1 VLGNQ
6 QFETEPRRGGT
17 NLKRTMQ
24 AKKHN
29 GSSTEAALELDHE
42 LPPAENDDE
51 RLPPSTV
58 ADAAEPQSEIEKLRA
73 ERAAYLDR
81 AARIQAEFEN
91 FRKRNAKAQEEYRE
105 YALADAL
112 QALLPI
118 LDSLDNALKTNAASL
133 EDFHSGIEL
142 IDKQF
147 HDALA
152 KLGVQ
157 PITTE
162 GQPFDPNL
170 HQAIQLVDT
179 DEAEDN
185 HVLDELQRGYKLK
198 DRLLRPAMVRVA
210 RNPRK

>member
-1 VLGNQ
+1 
-6 QFETEPRRGGT
+6 
-17 NLKRTMQ
+17 MQ

-29 GSSTEAALELDHE
+29 GSSSEAELELDHE
-42 LPPAENDDE
+42 LPPAEDGDE
-51 RLPPSTV
+51 PAPQSVGTV
-58 ADAAEPQSEIEKLRA
+58 APEEPQSELERVRA

-81 AARIQAEFEN
+81 LARLQAEFDN
-91 FRKRNAKAQEEYRE
+91 FRKRNAKAQQEYRD

-112 QALLPI
+112 KALLPI

-133 EDFHSGIEL
+133 EDFHAGIEL

-157 PITTE
+157 PVPTE
-162 GQPFDPNL
+162 GELFDPNV
-170 HQAIQLVDT
+170 HQAIQMVDT
-179 DEAEDN
+179 DQAEDN
-185 HVLDELQRGYKLK
+185 HVLDELQRGYRLK

-210 RNPRK
+210 RNPKN

>member
-1 VLGNQ
+1 
-6 QFETEPRRGGT
+6 
-17 NLKRTMQ
+17 MQ

-29 GSSTEAALELDHE
+29 GSSAELEVDHE
-42 LPPAENDDE
+42 LPPAESGEEAAAQGNAGPA
-51 RLPPSTV
+51 LP
-58 ADAAEPQSEIEKLRA
+58 AQPQSELEQLRA

-91 FRKRNAKAQEEYRE
+91 FRKRNIKAQQEYKD
-105 YALADAL
+105 YAIADAIK
-112 QALLPI
+112 ALLPI

-133 EDFHSGIEL
+133 EDFHAGIEL

-152 KLGVQ
+152 KLGVE
-157 PITTE
+157 PISTE
-162 GQPFDPNL
+162 GAPFDPNL
-170 HQAIQLVDT
+170 HQAIQMVDT
-179 DEAEDN
+179 NEAEDN

-210 RNPRK
+210 RNPKISSQ

>member
-1 VLGNQ
+1 
-6 QFETEPRRGGT
+6 
-17 NLKRTMQ
+17 MQ

-29 GSSTEAALELDHE
+29 GGSSKAELELDHE

-51 RLPPSTV
+51 PAPQGSLSTS
-58 ADAAEPQSEIEKLRA
+58 ALDGGSNATTAEEVQPESELERVRA

-81 AARIQAEFEN
+81 AARLQAEFDN
-91 FRKRNAKAQEEYRE
+91 FRKRSAKAQQEYKE

-112 QALLPI
+112 TSLMPI
-118 LDSLDNALKTNAASL
+118 LDSLDNALKTKAASL
-133 EDFHSGIEL
+133 EDFHAGIEL

-147 HDALA
+147 HDVLA

-157 PITTE
+157 PVPTE
-162 GQPFDPNL
+162 GEPFNPNL
-170 HQAIQLVDT
+170 HQAIQVVET
-179 DEAEDN
+179 DKAKDN

-210 RNPRK
+210 RNPKS

>member
-1 VLGNQ
+1 M
-6 QFETEPRRGGT
+6 P
-17 NLKRTMQ
+17 

-29 GSSTEAALELDHE
+29 GSSAEAELNLDHE
-42 LPPAENDDE
+42 LPPAEENNASALQPDAEAGGKVAPAEDLETELE
-51 RLPPSTV
+51 RARS
-58 ADAAEPQSEIEKLRA
+58 

-91 FRKRNAKAQEEYRE
+91 YRKRSEKQQQEFKE
-105 YALADAL
+105 YALAGAMTT
-112 QALLPI
+112 LLPI
-118 LDSLDNALKTNAASL
+118 LDSLDRALNTKAASL

-157 PITTE
+157 PVPAE
-162 GQPFDPNL
+162 GEPFDPNV
-170 HQAIQLVDT
+170 HQAIQMVDT
-179 DEAEDN
+179 DEVEDN

-210 RNPRK
+210 RHPKP